1 MKPLAV
7 PEGAWPSSWSPDGRF
22 LALVR
27 STNETRNDIAIYQ
40 AEDQKTVPFLDS
52 RSSEAYPEF
61 SPDGRWLAYGS
72 DETGRPE
79 VYLRSFPDPSRRV
92 QISNQG
98 GTQLSW
104 SPDMREM
111 FYVSLAPA
119 KMMKVDLRLGPDV
132 WVGRPQALFDF
143 TFVQCGPVRGYDL
156 DRDGQ
161 RFLFTRTKREPVAD
175 VTRINLIQN
184 WFEELK
190 AKVPAG
196 R

>member
-1 MKPLAV
+1 
-7 PEGAWPSSWSPDGRF
+7 
-22 LALVR
+22 
-27 STNETRNDIAIYQ
+27 
-40 AEDQKTVPFLDS
+40 
-52 RSSEAYPEF
+52 
-61 SPDGRWLAYGS
+61 
-72 DETGRPE
+72 
-79 VYLRSFPDPSRRV
+79 
-92 QISNQG
+92 
-98 GTQLSW
+98 
-104 SPDMREM
+104 MREM

-184 WFEELK
+184 WFDELK